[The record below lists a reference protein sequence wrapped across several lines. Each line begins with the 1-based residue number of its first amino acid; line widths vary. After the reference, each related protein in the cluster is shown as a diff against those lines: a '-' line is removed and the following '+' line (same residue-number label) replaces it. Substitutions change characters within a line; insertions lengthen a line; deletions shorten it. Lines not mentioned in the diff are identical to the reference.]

1 MAERI
6 VEAYTGEYAGGK
18 SENALNRALELARRG
33 RKVTLVDLDLVEPC
47 YTLRPIQRELTDRGV
62 DVIAWETG
70 QMTGL
75 GEAGTSIKPEAR
87 WALRRE
93 GEIILDIGYGAEGA
107 RTLRLLEGASSD
119 PDLKVYAVIN
129 INRPMTSG
137 VKEIVEHVRG
147 LGRVDGLI
155 NNSHL
160 GDETT
165 VEDVQKGAGVVS
177 EAARLLGLPVIATSA
192 VVGVAEK
199 IGPVD
204 CMGNSVRALERLMPR
219 AFW

>member
-1 MAERI
+1 MPERI

-33 RKVTLVDLDLVEPC
+33 RKVTLVDLDIVEPC
-47 YTLRPIQRELTDRGV
+47 YTLRPIQKELAARGV
-62 DVIAWETG
+62 NVIAWETK
-70 QMTGL
+70 QTTGL

-93 GEIILDIGYGAEGA
+93 GDIILDIGYGVEGA
-107 RTLRLLEGASSD
+107 RTLRLLEGASSN
-119 PDLKVYAVIN
+119 PDLRVYAVIN
-129 INRPMTSG
+129 ISRPMTSG
-137 VKEIVEHVRG
+137 VKEIVEQVRG
-147 LGRVDGLI
+147 MGRIDGLI

-165 VEDVQKGAGVVS
+165 VEVVQNGARVVS
-177 EAARLLGLPVIATSA
+177 EAAGLLGLPVIATA
-192 VVGVAEK
+192 AAAAVAEK
-199 IGPVD
+199 IGPAD
-204 CMGNSVRALERLMPR
+204 CMGNPVRSLERFMPR

>member
-6 VEAYTGEYAGGK
+6 VEAYTGEYAAGK
-18 SENALNRALELARRG
+18 SENALNRALELARQG

-47 YTLRPIQRELTDRGV
+47 YTLRPLQQELTARGV
-62 DVIAWETG
+62 DVIAWKTE

-87 WALRRE
+87 WALRRP
-93 GEIILDIGYGAEGA
+93 GAIILDIGYGAAGA
-107 RTLRLLEGASSD
+107 GTLRLLEGAACD

-129 INRPMTSG
+129 INRPLTSG
-137 VKEIVEHVRG
+137 VGEIVEHVRG

-160 GDETT
+160 GDDTT
-165 VEDVQKGAGVVS
+165 VEDVQRGAGVVG
-177 EAARLLGLPVIATSA
+177 EAAAILGLPVVATSA
-192 VVGVAEK
+192 AMPVAEQM
-199 IGPVD
+199 GPFD
-204 CMGNSVRALERLMPR
+204 CLGNPVRPLERLMPG